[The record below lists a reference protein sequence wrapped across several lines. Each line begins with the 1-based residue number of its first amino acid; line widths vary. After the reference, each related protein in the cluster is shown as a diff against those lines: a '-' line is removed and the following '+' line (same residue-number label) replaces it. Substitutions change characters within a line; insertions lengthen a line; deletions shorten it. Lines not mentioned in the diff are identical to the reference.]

1 MALFAALFLSFLVF
15 LALPFSLIQSDL
27 ISLGPALGDSDKYM
41 AAPESIPE
49 PPPPEENQEEIEKPE
64 LEQESVPLSLSQ
76 IELALLPGTGD
87 ALRVGGF
94 SYLNFGLGVETL
106 AEMEIFELR
115 DLDRLPEVIFQAR
128 PYYPFEEKREGIEGW
143 VKLIIVI
150 DDKGSVIDAR
160 VVESSNPNFE
170 KPSRD
175 ALRKWIFD
183 PGIKKG
189 KRVAVRALQ
198 KIEFLINAEDQ

>member
-94 SYLNFGLGVETL
+94 SYLNF
-106 AEMEIFELR
+106 
-115 DLDRLPEVIFQAR
+115 R
-128 PYYPFEEKREGIEGW
+128 PG
-143 VKLIIVI
+143 
-150 DDKGSVIDAR
+150 
-160 VVESSNPNFE
+160 
-170 KPSRD
+170 SRD
-175 ALRKWIFD
+175 SSRNGDLRAKR
-183 PGIKKG
+183 PGPTPG
-189 KRVAVRALQ
+189 GHLPG
-198 KIEFLINAEDQ
+198 